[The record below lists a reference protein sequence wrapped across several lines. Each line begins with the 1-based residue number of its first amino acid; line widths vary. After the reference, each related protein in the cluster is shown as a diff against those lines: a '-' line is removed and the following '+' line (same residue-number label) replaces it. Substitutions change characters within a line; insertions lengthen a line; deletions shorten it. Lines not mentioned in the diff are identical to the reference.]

1 VADRPVFGIGVCG
14 GALGLE
20 LGLEA
25 AIPNYR
31 TVCVVERETAV
42 AGRMAQRIKEG
53 SLPELAWWDDVKSFD
68 GRPWRGIVSVLSA
81 GFPCQPFS
89 VAGKR
94 KGKEDER
101 WIWPD
106 IARVIE
112 ELGEELEIV
121 FLENVPGLL
130 LSTHSDF
137 DRWDLESSPENAVGG
152 FGTVFADLARL
163 RFHAEWLSLRVSDVG
178 ASHGRKRV
186 FILAYRD
193 RARLGRYAWQH
204 DGRPMA
210 DTGRAGIGRAS
221 QSAGF
226 YRGGPSDDDRAVP
239 LVGNPNE
246 PGYPVR
252 GDDSGLRECAP
263 VERTGD
269 AVGNAARDHE
279 RHVGEHAEGC
289 QIAAGG
295 SSVHVGNALSAR
307 SVAQQPGCGS
317 RNPDCEPSGN
327 VADPSRSE
335 LDGREGEAGR
345 IGRRG
350 VFKAGEQLGDSTRGG
365 FGERGEP
372 SERIGQPDGAI
383 TDVEHATR
391 AEGARLEQLRDI
403 LSGPPDIFAPGPAFA
418 GWESL
423 LVRYPWLRP
432 SYSQAEAESDFR
444 DMADG
449 MASLVAGERTGALRA
464 LGNGVVP
471 LQAGVAFTILL
482 RRVLSANG

>member
-1 VADRPVFGIGVCG
+1 
-14 GALGLE
+14 
-20 LGLEA
+20 
-25 AIPNYR
+25 
-31 TVCVVERETAV
+31 
-42 AGRMAQRIKEG
+42 MAQRIKEG

-152 FGTVFADLARL
+152 FGTVLADLARA
-163 RFHAEWLSLRVSDVG
+163 RFDVEWLSLRASDVG

-186 FILAYRD
+186 FILAYRNG
-193 RARLGRYAWQH
+193 ARLGRYAWKY
-204 DGRPMA
+204 DGGQSPLSARSGERGGSMA
-210 DTGRAGIGRAS
+210 DTGRAAALGRETALANLS
-221 QSAGF
+221 NGQLQEPWWGSSG
-226 YRGGPSDDDRAVP
+226 REGLGPTVP

-252 GDDSGLRECAP
+252 GDDSGLRECAAI
-263 VERTGD
+263 ERTGD
-269 AVGNAARDHE
+269 AMGNADE
-279 RHVGEHAEGC
+279 RCLDA
-289 QIAAGG
+289 QSAPGG
-295 SSVHVGNALSAR
+295 PR
-307 SVAQQPGCGS
+307 Y
-317 RNPDCEPSGN
+317 PDCEPSGDVEN
-327 VADPSRSE
+327 PARPE
-335 LDGREGEAGR
+335 LDGLEGEAGG

-350 VFKAGEQLGDSTRGG
+350 VFKAGEQLGDSPCGG
-365 FGERGEP
+365 LGELRESPEWG
-372 SERIGQPDGAI
+372 IGQPDGAI
-383 TDVEHATR
+383 TDVEHAAR
-391 AEGARLEQLRDI
+391 AESARFEQLRDI

-432 SYSQAEAESDFR
+432 SYSQAEAESDLR
-444 DMADG
+444 DVADG
-449 MASLVAGERTGALRA
+449 MASLVADERTGALRA

-471 LQAGVAFTILL
+471 LQAGVAFTVLL
-482 RRVLSANG
+482 RIILNANG